1 MRVPHCEFVGQIHD
15 LDRDAYLSRASLL
28 MVTSRREGWGLTILE
43 AARVGTPTL
52 AFNVAGVRDAIVND
66 VTGVLV
72 NDAQEFME
80 NWRELAA
87 DETRRATLGAA
98 ARERA
103 ATFSWEHSSALLEAV
118 LTGD

>member
-1 MRVPHCEFVGQIHD
+1 
-15 LDRDAYLSRASLL
+15 

-43 AARVGTPTL
+43 AGRVGTPTL
-52 AFNVAGVRDAIVND
+52 AFNVAGVRDAIIND

-72 NDAQEFME
+72 NDAQEFIE
-80 NWRELAA
+80 SWRALAA
-87 DETRRATLGAA
+87 DPARRATLGEA

-103 ATFSWEHSSALLEAV
+103 ASFGWEHSSALLEAV